1 MPPPAIDINALRKNY
16 DVQGG
21 GPYEVSSIASKSCDV
36 LNNTSSSRNPSLD
49 SRSDRRGGFRRSP
62 FGTSRKWRYVRAE
75 SAICCITD
83 ISRRAEINEYPP

>member
-36 LNNTSSSRNPSLD
+36 LNNTSSSKNLSLH
-49 SRSDRRGGFRRSP
+49 SLSDRQGGFRGSP
-62 FGTSRKWRYVRAE
+62 FRTEATHKLL
-75 SAICCITD
+75 
-83 ISRRAEINEYPP
+83 